1 MRSFSNK
8 LTLFVSVILAV
19 VLGTGVAVISAIMLR
34 AGDVDLE
41 SASLDRTT
49 FIYAVDPDT
58 GDKVEYDRLY
68 DDENRV
74 WVSYD
79 QIPKNMI
86 NAFVAIEDERFY
98 KHHGFDIKRL
108 IGAATTFMAKGNSSY
123 GASTITQQLVKNI
136 SGDNDVKVTRKIR
149 EIYRA
154 VRLEQKYSK
163 EQILEYYLNTI
174 FLSRQ
179 CNGVQAAA
187 KRYFDK
193 DVSELTLA
201 ETASIAGITQYPSK
215 FDPISH
221 PENNKEKQLLVLSK
235 MLELKYINQEEYDEA
250 VNEKLVFCEDDS
262 YSNLAKTQM
271 QFSDAVINEVSSDLQ
286 EKLGMTEQEA
296 LKMIYTSGLTI
307 NASVNPK
314 IQSAIEEVYADD
326 SNFPGGSEIMQSAM
340 VVIDP
345 KTGYIVG
352 MSGGR
357 DKSGGR
363 MGLNRAMQTLRQP
376 GSSIKPLSVYTP
388 AVEYGIVKPS
398 DRVVDEP
405 LKIGSWQ
412 PKNSNNRFVGTT
424 TIADAVTWSRNIPAI
439 KTLQSLTVEKSY
451 DFLVNRFHITSLVEK
466 RESDGKT
473 FSDKD
478 FAPLALGGLT
488 DGVSVVEMA
497 SAYSAIADGGVY
509 RKPTTYID
517 VVDST
522 GKVLLEGKDKEQRIM
537 MPDTAYTMT
546 SMLQNV
552 VTRGTGTGA
561 ALSKMPVAGKTG
573 TTDDDKD
580 RWFVGFTPYY
590 TAAVWSGYDTPKPLS
605 GISYNPSAAVW
616 KKVMSKIHE
625 NLESKNF
632 EKPDEDE
639 NVVKIC
645 KVSHKRA
652 TDLCALD
659 IRGSQIEYEEF
670 ENSEPPEEKCTDHKE
685 YFLCYESELRAKSGC
700 KKRRVSALGVADENH
715 TESDGYITNKYCTI
729 FHGTKKTKENKEYK
743 TAYKV
748 CTESGLLATENC
760 PSTRTV
766 TKSGSKPSEKCDIH
780 RSASSTSSPASTSTP
795 HITATK
801 PPAPRATSPI
811 GELVPDDE

>member
-1 MRSFSNK
+1 MRSISNK
-8 LTLFVSVILAV
+8 LTLIAAIALAV
-19 VLGTGVAVISAIMLR
+19 ILGTGVAVVSAIILR

-49 FIYAVDPDT
+49 FIYAINPDT
-58 GDKVEYDRLY
+58 GEKIEYDRLY

-79 QIPKNMI
+79 NIPKNMI

-98 KHHGFDIKRL
+98 KHHGFDMKRL
-108 IGAATTFMAKGNSSY
+108 LGAATTFLSKGNSSY

-136 SGDNDVKVTRKIR
+136 SGDNDVRVTRKIR

-163 EQILEYYLNTI
+163 KQILEYYLNTI

-221 PENNKEKQLLVLSK
+221 PENNKEKQLLVLNK
-235 MLELKYINQEEYDEA
+235 MLELEYISQQEYDKA
-250 VNEKLVFCEDDS
+250 VNEKLVFCKSDG

-271 QFSDAVINEVSSDLQ
+271 QFSDAVINEVSADLQ
-286 EKLGMTEQEA
+286 EKLGITEQQA
-296 LKMIYTSGLTI
+296 LKMIYTSGLEI

-314 IQSAIEEVYADD
+314 IQNIIEEVYANDD
-326 SNFPGGSEIMQSAM
+326 NFPGGKDLMQSSI

-357 DKSGGR
+357 DKSDGR
-363 MGLNRAMQTLRQP
+363 MGLNRATQTLRQP

-388 AVEYGIVKPS
+388 ALEYGIVRPY
-398 DRVVDEP
+398 DTVVDEP

-412 PKNSNNRFVGTT
+412 PKNANNRFTGST
-424 TIADAVTWSRNIPAI
+424 TISDAVTWSRNIPAI
-439 KTLQSLTVEKSY
+439 KTLQSLTVDKSF
-451 DFLVNRFHITSLVEK
+451 DFLVNRFHITSLVEE
-466 RESDGKT
+466 RVSGDMT
-473 FSDKD
+473 FSDKS

-497 SAYSAIADGGVY
+497 GAYSAIADGGIY

-517 VVDST
+517 VRDSN
-522 GKVLLEGKDKEQRIM
+522 GKLILEGKGEDQRIM
-537 MPDTAYTMT
+537 MPDTAYSMT
-546 SMLQNV
+546 SMLKNV
-552 VTRGTGTGA
+552 VSHGTGTSA
-561 ALSKMPVAGKTG
+561 AISNMSAAGKTG

-590 TAAVWSGYDTPKPLS
+590 TAAVWSGYDTPKPLY
-605 GISYNPSAAVW
+605 GVSYNPSAAVW
-616 KKVMSKIHE
+616 RKVMSKIHE
-625 NLESKNF
+625 NLKYKDF
-632 EKPDEDE
+632 EKPDDNEKI
-639 NVVKIC
+639 VKIC

-659 IRGSQIEYEEF
+659 IRGSQIEYKEF
-670 ENSEPPEEKCTDHKE
+670 KYSDPPEEKCTDHKE

-715 TESDGYITNKYCTI
+715 SEKDGYITDKYCNI
-729 FHGTKKTKENKEYK
+729 FHAAKEYK
-743 TAYKV
+743 STYDV

-766 TKSGSKPSEKCDIH
+766 TKSGRKPSEKCDIH
-780 RSASSTSSPASTSTP
+780 THDTHETP
-795 HITATK
+795 QETDVPQNEPIKTPLPIVTV
-801 PPAPRATSPI
+801 PP
-811 GELVPDDE
+811 DEHLPENE